1 MGEKRNRRWRVVANG
16 CGILAGVVLAWPAG
30 PPAAGQTVV
39 QVTDVKTTV
48 AGPPVL
54 DDAGTFV
61 YTGSS
66 ADLAGE
72 NPSHAFQVVRFDAAS
87 GAAEALT
94 AVERGSAALVSVS
107 DDGVWLAFPSPAD
120 LVGENHDRGSELY
133 LYRSDGTETR
143 QLTHEA
149 APDGGG
155 VGLVAL
161 AGSGSR
167 VVFVA
172 NTDPLGE
179 NADNLSQLFAVD
191 ADGTGLVQLTHFTA
205 GGFDSL
211 SISDDGARVV
221 FVSDGDPLGGNPDR
235 GDEVFAVLADGTGL
249 RQLTTTAAGYA
260 APAASL
266 SGDGSTIAFQS
277 SGDPLGGNPDHWDE
291 IFAIAWDGTGL
302 RQLTQ
307 TQVAL
312 GVTGD
317 PASRAPSISDDGQLV
332 VYHSNHGTL
341 FANLDGNFEIFRV
354 GSDGTGRTQLTSTL
368 LEAGSFLPT
377 FAGGAGRIA
386 FYALD
391 SELRLRVMDGNGNGE
406 RDLLVMDTTS
416 HQEPTLS
423 RPGDLAVFVRRTGV
437 LGGGDLWRQQ
447 PPGAPSEKITSL
459 GGGTPAGPVLSD
471 GGTIYFSADSNPGGG
486 LANLDG
492 SEEIFSVQADG
503 SGLTQRTSAGAG
515 TASRRPAVSADAT
528 VVVFDSDA
536 DLDASNPDGSREIF
550 RLDPT
555 AGNAVTALTSGPAGT
570 ASARARIDAAG
581 GWVVFESNADLAG
594 GNADGGYEIFRVPAS
609 GGAVEQITDSASPS
623 RAPDISDDGGIIA
636 FASSGDLAGANA
648 DGNSEIFVYEPAG
661 PTLRQLTDTTK
672 GGSGGVRL
680 SRDGQWVYFF
690 SDAPFFEDDP
700 DAPVDLYRV
709 PAQGG
714 GVERVSALRA
724 GLLGGLGDVGSLAGG
739 SLGIGDDAGRVLF
752 SGVGDF
758 TEQNP
763 DLLGELWLVDAGRAP
778 RIEVSK
784 AAPTVL
790 HWRHESGPLRYD
802 AIRGSVDQL
811 GVGDL
816 GPVVCLEDDS
826 PDADTEGFG
835 DSQAP
840 APGQA
845 FFYLYR
851 GTRGLLDGPGSYGRS
866 SGGSERR
873 PASGGCS

>member
-1 MGEKRNRRWRVVANG
+1 M
-16 CGILAGVVLAWPAG
+16 
-30 PPAAGQTVV
+30 
-39 QVTDVKTTV
+39 
-48 AGPPVL
+48 
-54 DDAGTFV
+54 
-61 YTGSS
+61 
-66 ADLAGE
+66 
-72 NPSHAFQVVRFDAAS
+72 
-87 GAAEALT
+87 
-94 AVERGSAALVSVS
+94 
-107 DDGVWLAFPSPAD
+107 
-120 LVGENHDRGSELY
+120 
-133 LYRSDGTETR
+133 
-143 QLTHEA
+143 
-149 APDGGG
+149 
-155 VGLVAL
+155 
-161 AGSGSR
+161 
-167 VVFVA
+167 
-172 NTDPLGE
+172 
-179 NADNLSQLFAVD
+179 
-191 ADGTGLVQLTHFTA
+191 
-205 GGFDSL
+205 
-211 SISDDGARVV
+211 
-221 FVSDGDPLGGNPDR
+221 
-235 GDEVFAVLADGTGL
+235 
-249 RQLTTTAAGYA
+249 
-260 APAASL
+260 
-266 SGDGSTIAFQS
+266 
-277 SGDPLGGNPDHWDE
+277 
-291 IFAIAWDGTGL
+291 
-302 RQLTQ
+302 
-307 TQVAL
+307 
-312 GVTGD
+312 
-317 PASRAPSISDDGQLV
+317 
-332 VYHSNHGTL
+332 
-341 FANLDGNFEIFRV
+341 
-354 GSDGTGRTQLTSTL
+354 
-368 LEAGSFLPT
+368 
-377 FAGGAGRIA
+377 
-386 FYALD
+386 
-391 SELRLRVMDGNGNGE
+391 
-406 RDLLVMDTTS
+406 
-416 HQEPTLS
+416 
-423 RPGDLAVFVRRTGV
+423 
-437 LGGGDLWRQQ
+437 
-447 PPGAPSEKITSL
+447 
-459 GGGTPAGPVLSD
+459 
-471 GGTIYFSADSNPGGG
+471 
-486 LANLDG
+486 
-492 SEEIFSVQADG
+492 
-503 SGLTQRTSAGAG
+503 
-515 TASRRPAVSADAT
+515 
-528 VVVFDSDA
+528 
-536 DLDASNPDGSREIF
+536 
-550 RLDPT
+550 
-555 AGNAVTALTSGPAGT
+555 
-570 ASARARIDAAG
+570 
-581 GWVVFESNADLAG
+581 VFESNADLAG